1 MTKVCI
7 LGTGKQGTAAAY
19 DILLYAVPKQLI
31 LLDSNTSSLKDCISK
46 IKFVKSNKTEI
57 ISKVIDL
64 NDKSELIKILN
75 KCDIFLSAVPYPFNP
90 FLTKIA
96 IETNTSMV
104 DLGGHTKNVIKQL
117 SCNEKAKEKNI
128 SIVPDC
134 GMGPGMNVTM
144 ALLAM
149 EYFDKPE
156 DILIWDGGL
165 PQNPK
170 PPWNYSLFFNIQ
182 GLTNEYDGN
191 AYFLRDKKV
200 TEVPCF
206 EDIEE
211 LEFEGIGILEAAIT
225 SGGLS
230 TMPWTFEGKLNRLE
244 NKTLRYKGHWEQMKS
259 FRELGLFDE
268 KEINFKNT
276 KFSAREFY
284 HFLLEPKLG
293 YDDRNDICLMRVDG
307 TGIKDNARCGIRYE
321 VHEKYD
327 NQTKFMAMEKWTG
340 WHASIVMQKIL
351 DGTIKPGAHAIESA
365 LSGKVFYHEME
376 KRNYNLKVKNIK
388 Y

>member
-1 MTKVCI
+1 
-7 LGTGKQGTAAAY
+7 
-19 DILLYAVPKQLI
+19 
-31 LLDSNTSSLKDCISK
+31 
-46 IKFVKSNKTEI
+46 
-57 ISKVIDL
+57 
-64 NDKSELIKILN
+64 
-75 KCDIFLSAVPYPFNP
+75 
-90 FLTKIA
+90 
-96 IETNTSMV
+96 
-104 DLGGHTKNVIKQL
+104 
-117 SCNEKAKEKNI
+117 
-128 SIVPDC
+128 
-134 GMGPGMNVTM
+134 
-144 ALLAM
+144 
-149 EYFDKPE
+149 
-156 DILIWDGGL
+156 
-165 PQNPK
+165 
-170 PPWNYSLFFNIQ
+170 
-182 GLTNEYDGN
+182 
-191 AYFLRDKKV
+191 
-200 TEVPCF
+200 
-206 EDIEE
+206 
-211 LEFEGIGILEAAIT
+211 
-225 SGGLS
+225 
-230 TMPWTFEGKLNRLE
+230 MPWTFEGKLNRLE

-365 LSGKVFYHEME
+365 LSGQVFYHEIK